1 MRRKKRSS
9 VDVELYDSDHTYD
22 DLLKLVDDSNKGDVD
37 LDLKLIAEFNRVCC
51 FYMGA
56 STFDLFLWIPSLIC
70 TLHFA

>member
-1 MRRKKRSS
+1 MPIFSQEEEMRRKKRSS

-51 FYMGA
+51 FFM
-56 STFDLFLWIPSLIC
+56 SS
-70 TLHFA
+70 

>member
-51 FYMGA
+51 FFMR
-56 STFDLFLWIPSLIC
+56 SLESFSWTYSC
-70 TLHFA
+70 